1 MSVKEVTEQEAEFA
15 GPAAVV
21 AQLTVISVMNVMK

>member
-21 AQLTVISVMNVMK
+21 GQQTGINVMK